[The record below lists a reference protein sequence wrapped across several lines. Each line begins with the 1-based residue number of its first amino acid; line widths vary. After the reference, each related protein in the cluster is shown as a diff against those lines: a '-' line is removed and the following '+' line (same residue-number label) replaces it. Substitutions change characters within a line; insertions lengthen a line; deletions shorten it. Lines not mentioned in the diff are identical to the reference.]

1 MVGGASIQL
10 RLTREYFYIPFMSS
24 NRDAIRSDSISTM
37 MICRSTPASLLLI
50 KSLFLGG
57 GAQTIEK
64 PSQYS
69 FEGDSEVVSGRW
81 WIELP
86 SIPIGG

>member
-1 MVGGASIQL
+1 
-10 RLTREYFYIPFMSS
+10 MSS

-57 GAQTIEK
+57 EPKRLRNQVNTLLKEIQK
-64 PSQYS
+64 LSQ
-69 FEGDSEVVSGRW
+69 GD
-81 WIELP
+81 
-86 SIPIGG
+86 GG